1 MSIRDNASAFDSA
14 EDSARR
20 PEKALHQSSQS
31 VRSIDDLCINAIRTL
46 SMDAVQRANSGH
58 PNISFT
64 RYFPSLSGRNDFV
77 HAEFCAWSS

>member
-31 VRSIDDLCINAIRTL
+31 VRSIDDLCITIRTL

-64 RYFPSLSGRNDFV
+64 RYFPSLSGRNDSG
-77 HAEFCAWSS
+77 HAELCAWSS